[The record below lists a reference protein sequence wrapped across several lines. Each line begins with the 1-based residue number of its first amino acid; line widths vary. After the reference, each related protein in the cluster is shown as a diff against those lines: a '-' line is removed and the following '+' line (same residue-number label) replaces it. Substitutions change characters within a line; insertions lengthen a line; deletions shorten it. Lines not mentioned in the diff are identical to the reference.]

1 VVDGIELDELGTT
14 IENVEEEN
22 EDNNDEQVS
31 EINEEI
37 QLPELNQV
45 KDKVKFKHS
54 RKIVRNPSGNSSFS
68 KRNK

>member
-22 EDNNDEQVS
+22 EDNDDDEQVS

-37 QLPELNQV
+37 QLPENCTQP
-45 KDKVKFKHS
+45 K
-54 RKIVRNPSGNSSFS
+54 RK
-68 KRNK
+68 